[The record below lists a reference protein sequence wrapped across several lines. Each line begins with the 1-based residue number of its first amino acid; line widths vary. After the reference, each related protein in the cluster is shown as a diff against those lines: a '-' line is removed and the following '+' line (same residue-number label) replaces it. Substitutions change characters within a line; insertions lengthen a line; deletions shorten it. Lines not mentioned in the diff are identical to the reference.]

1 MAVAGARAEIMAKV
15 GAGAENKLF
24 RLRNIVFLQRI
35 FRYCA
40 VLTTFLIY
48 LSVREKNKIL
58 FFETKFYLNLC
69 FGHIFCLVFSGCT
82 PRDVILHLQKQLEQ
96 ELLKNRNL
104 SQVS

>member
-48 LSVREKNKIL
+48 LSVREKNKIFVL
-58 FFETKFYLNLC
+58 RNK
-69 FGHIFCLVFSGCT
+69 I
-82 PRDVILHLQKQLEQ
+82 
-96 ELLKNRNL
+96 LLKFMFWSHFL
-104 SQVS
+104 SCFQWVHPPGCYPSPAEAARARTSQK